1 MNIMDTLY
9 AIYHAASI
17 PINIAVTIITAALIR
32 WILLAISRRVIRRMV
47 TDAHNKNQKHALA
60 GVPANIT
67 ALRQVQRTQTMG
79 TVFSNVIS
87 WLVVSVA
94 VIIVLQEIGVSVTAI
109 VASAGIG
116 AAALGFGAQNIV
128 KDVLNGMFMVFED
141 QLGVGDRVDVGLAV
155 GVVESVGVRITTIKG
170 DDGTIWF
177 VRNGEITR
185 VGNMTYGQAAEPIA
199 AFVKTPAKKPAGK
212 KTPAK
217 KSTRDTSA
225 IQASE

>member
-1 MNIMDTLY
+1 MNLAETLE
-9 AIYHAASI
+9 AIYNSASI
-17 PINIAVTIITAALIR
+17 PINIAITIITAAIIR
-32 WILLAISRRVIRRMV
+32 WTLLALSRRVIRRMV
-47 TDAHNKNQKHALA
+47 SDAHNKNQKHQLA
-60 GVPANIT
+60 GVPANISG
-67 ALRQVQRTQTMG
+67 LRQVQRTQTMG
-79 TVFSNVIS
+79 TVFSNSIS
-87 WLVVSVA
+87 WMVIAVA
-94 VIIVLQEIGVSVTAI
+94 AIVVLQELGVSVTAI

-185 VGNMTYGQAAEPIA
+185 VGNMTYGQSAEPIA
-199 AFVKTPAKKPAGK
+199 AFVKPAKKPATK
-212 KTPAK
+212 KAPAK
-217 KSTRDTSA
+217 KPARDTSA

>member
-1 MNIMDTLY
+1 MAEKWSN
-9 AIYHAASI
+9 SI
-17 PINIAVTIITAALIR
+17 SWMVIAVAAI
-32 WILLAISRRVIRRMV
+32 V
-47 TDAHNKNQKHALA
+47 
-60 GVPANIT
+60 
-67 ALRQVQRTQTMG
+67 
-79 TVFSNVIS
+79 
-87 WLVVSVA
+87 
-94 VIIVLQEIGVSVTAI
+94 VLQELGVSVTAI

-185 VGNMTYGQAAEPIA
+185 VGNMTYGQSAEPIA
-199 AFVKTPAKKPAGK
+199 AFVKPAKKPAAKKAPVK
-212 KTPAK
+212 KT
-217 KSTRDTSA
+217 TRDISA

>member
-17 PINIAVTIITAALIR
+17 PINIAVTIITAVIIR

-47 TDAHNKNQKHALA
+47 TDAHTKNQKHALA
-60 GVPANIT
+60 GVPENIA

-87 WLVVSVA
+87 WLVISVA

-141 QLGVGDRVDVGLAV
+141 QLGVGDRVDVGLAI
-155 GVVESVGVRITTIKG
+155 GVVESVGVRITTLKG

-185 VGNMTYGQAAEPIA
+185 VGNMTYGKAAEPIA
-199 AFVKTPAKKPAGK
+199 AFVKKPATK
-212 KTPAK
+212 KTTAK
-217 KSTRDTSA
+217 KSTATPGSTPPA
-225 IQASE
+225 AS

>member
-1 MNIMDTLY
+1 MNITDTLY
-9 AIYHAASI
+9 EIYHAASI
-17 PINIAVTIITAALIR
+17 PINIVVTVVTAAIIR
-32 WILLAISRRVIRRMV
+32 WILLAMSRRVIRRMV

-87 WLVVSVA
+87 WLVISVA

-141 QLGVGDRVDVGLAV
+141 QLGVGDRVDVGLAI
-155 GVVESVGVRITTIKG
+155 GVVESVGVRITTIRG

-185 VGNMTYGQAAEPIA
+185 VGNMTYGEAAEPIA
-199 AFVKTPAKKPAGK
+199 AFVKQPAKKLVTK
-212 KTPAK
+212 KAPVK
-217 KSTRDTSA
+217 KAVRDTSA
-225 IQASE
+225 TQASE

>member
-1 MNIMDTLY
+1 MDPIT
-9 AIYHAASI
+9 ATFNEIYNAASV
-17 PINIAVTIITAALIR
+17 PINIAVTIITAAILR
-32 WILLAISRRVIRRMV
+32 WILLAASRRLIRRMV
-47 TDAHNKNQKHALA
+47 SDAHAKNQKHQLA
-60 GVPANIT
+60 GVPAGIS

-79 TVFSNVIS
+79 TVFSNSIS
-87 WLVVSVA
+87 W
-94 VIIVLQEIGVSVTAI
+94 IIYVCAFIIILQELGVSVTAI

-141 QLGVGDRVDVGLAV
+141 QLGVGDKVDVGLAI

-185 VGNMTYGQAAEPIA
+185 VGNMTYGEPAEPVA
-199 AFVKTPAKKPAGK
+199 AFVKKPVAKKAKPVK
-212 KTPAK
+212 KAA
-217 KSTRDTSA
+217 RDTSA

>member
-1 MNIMDTLY
+1 MNLAETLE
-9 AIYHAASI
+9 AIYNSASI
-17 PINIAVTIITAALIR
+17 PINIAVTIITAAIIR
-32 WILLAISRRVIRRMV
+32 WALLAMSRRVIRRMV
-47 TDAHNKNQKHALA
+47 SDAHNKNQKHQLA

-79 TVFSNVIS
+79 TVFSNSIS
-87 WLVVSVA
+87 WMVIAVA
-94 VIIVLQEIGVSVTAI
+94 AIIVLQELGVSVTAI

-185 VGNMTYGQAAEPIA
+185 VGNMTYGQSAEPIA
-199 AFVKTPAKKPAGK
+199 AFVKPTKKPTAKKPAAK
-212 KTPAK
+212 KT
-217 KSTRDTSA
+217 TRDTSA
-225 IQASE
+225 ITASE